1 MDLLALFE
9 TPEGPPEDARE
20 RELWW
25 GLGGG
30 DPMRDRLKQAGMRP
44 TQQRLD
50 LARLIFGHGNWHFTA
65 ETLFAR
71 TKSLRCRPSLATVYN
86 TLAHFTQS
94 GLLREIALYDAKL
107 WYCTKTGPHYHF
119 YLEET
124 NELFDIPKYL
134 EPMLN
139 IPAPTGTRVKAID
152 VIVRL
157 ARE

>member
-1 MDLLALFE
+1 MESLASFE
-9 TPEGPPEDARE
+9 APEAPPEHVRE

-25 GLGGG
+25 GLGG
-30 DPMRDRLKQAGMRP
+30 DPVRERLKQAGMRP
-44 TQQRLD
+44 TQQRLA
-50 LARLIFGHGNWHFTA
+50 LARLIFGRGNWHFTA
-65 ETLFAR
+65 EALFAQ
-71 TKSLRCRPSLATVYN
+71 TKSLRYPPSLATVYN
-86 TLAHFTQS
+86 TLAQFTQC

-124 NELFDIPKYL
+124 NELFDIPKHL
-134 EPMLN
+134 EPVLN